1 MLAYDQPSIDA
12 AVAAEPFNPPKSD
25 WWKPFIVA
33 IAAVILVPMSLGFL
47 LFMAAIV
54 APFAIIVLPFMAY
67 TMFWPRP
74 PGQLATARAP
84 ARRLRYAH
92 A

>member
-1 MLAYDQPSIDA
+1 MLAYDHPSTDASAID
-12 AVAAEPFNPPKSD
+12 EPFDPPESD
-25 WWKPFIVA
+25 WWKPFVVA
-33 IAAVILVPMSLGFL
+33 AAAVIVVPMMIGFL

-54 APFAIIVLPFMAY
+54 APFAIVVLPFMAY

-74 PGQLATARAP
+74 PGQVATARAP
-84 ARRLRYAH
+84 ARRLRFAH

>member
-1 MLAYDQPSIDA
+1 MRYDQTTTEV
-12 AVAAEPFNPPKSD
+12 AVAAEPFNPPESD
-25 WWKPFIVA
+25 WWKPFVVA
-33 IAAVILVPMSLGFL
+33 IAAVMLVPMMIGFL

-67 TMFWPRP
+67 TLFWPRP